1 MKYIK
6 LTKQHREVFEALDDS
21 KAGQLIKHL
30 LDCLEGNE
38 SEPEA
43 IEVKMAMLAIH
54 GAIKTDGVI
63 KQDIDHR
70 KEAFE
75 ERATIQGW
83 GILSQQELIE
93 FLSYWTE
100 HNPDGKKMR
109 FEMAKNQPFNIKRR
123 MATWKKNA
131 EKFAAKE
138 STSQMD
144 KLSQIK

>member
-1 MKYIK
+1 MKQIT
-6 LTKQHREVFEALDDS
+6 LTKRHSETFEALDDRE
-21 KAGQLIKHL
+21 AGQLIKHL
-30 LDCLEGNE
+30 LSFLKGNE
-38 SEPEA
+38 SDPEH
-43 IEVKMAMLAIH
+43 ITLKMAMLSLH
-54 GAIKTDGVI
+54 GCIKETGQT
-63 KQDIDHR
+63 KHPIDER

-83 GILSQQELIE
+83 GILSQHELIE